1 MRLSIHKAE
10 KKSEYIYSRSRE
22 VRKENPHSNNRY
34 THRDTLCALLLKIEK
49 FLYFR
54 ELGFSNSAKKLVF
67 RTFFS
72 NANNSQF
79 VNMLCFCATLRAF
92 YFNISHRF
100 FTLSVP
106 SVTFC
111 AAKLHKKMTYAREN
125 VIFMDFGWRI
135 KGFGEA

>member
-22 VRKENPHSNNRY
+22 VRKENPSSTIDIPTLSNSVLYSGR
-34 THRDTLCALLLKIEK
+34 KK
-49 FLYFR
+49 FLHFR
-54 ELGFSNSAKKLVF
+54 EHGFSNSAKKLVF